1 MAVNRLKDQG
11 VGVLLGSTRV
21 LHCLVLALVCIPY
34 AAEIMVIKPQRLQ
47 IYNGIHKKTT
57 MVAQHFSHVD
67 TWVFD
72 LDNTLYPPS
81 ADLFGQMD
89 ARFSAYVARLTGL
102 DTPRALQ
109 LCGDY
114 WRAYG
119 STLTGLMKHH
129 DVDPHHFLA
138 DVHDIDVSHLTQDAA
153 LLDAITQLSGRKIV
167 YTNGS
172 HNHAKRVLA
181 ARGLSQAFDAV
192 YGVEHADFKPKPTH
206 DAFAKVFAK
215 DGVTTATGAMFE
227 DEARNLAVPHALG
240 MRTVLVHGTAMEAA
254 HIHHHTD
261 DLTEFLSQLRR

>member
-1 MAVNRLKDQG
+1 
-11 VGVLLGSTRV
+11 
-21 LHCLVLALVCIPY
+21 
-34 AAEIMVIKPQRLQ
+34 
-47 IYNGIHKKTT
+47 
-57 MVAQHFSHVD
+57 MVAQHFTHVD

-89 ARFSAYVARLTGL
+89 GRFSAYVARLTGL
-102 DTPRALQ
+102 DQERALK

-114 WRAYG
+114 WDTYG
-119 STLTGLMKHH
+119 STLTGLIAHH

-138 DVHDIDVSHLTQDAA
+138 DVHDIDISHLTQDAGLVSAISA
-153 LLDAITQLSGRKIV
+153 LPGRKIV

-172 HNHAKRVLA
+172 ENHAKRVLA
-181 ARGLSQAFDAV
+181 ARGLSAVFDAV

-206 DAFAKVFAK
+206 DAFAAVFAK
-215 DGVTTATGAMFE
+215 DGVTPHSGAMFE

-240 MRTVLVHGTAMEAA
+240 MRTVHVHQTPTSAP

-261 DLTEFLSQLRR
+261 DLTDFLSQLVR

>member
-1 MAVNRLKDQG
+1 
-11 VGVLLGSTRV
+11 
-21 LHCLVLALVCIPY
+21 
-34 AAEIMVIKPQRLQ
+34 
-47 IYNGIHKKTT
+47 

-89 ARFSAYVARLTGL
+89 GRFSAYVARLTGL
-102 DTPRALQ
+102 DTAKALQ

-114 WRAYG
+114 WEEYG
-119 STLTGLMKHH
+119 STLTGLMEHH

-138 DVHDIDVSHLTQDAA
+138 DVHDIDVSHLTQDPA
-153 LLDAITQLSGRKIV
+153 LHAAITGLTGRKIV

-172 HNHAKRVLA
+172 YAHAQRVLK
-181 ARGLSQAFDAV
+181 ARGLTSAFDAV
-192 YGVEHADFKPKPTH
+192 YGVEHADFKPKPTR
-206 DAFAKVFAK
+206 DAFVRVFTK
-215 DGVTTATGAMFE
+215 DGVTPTTGAMFE

-240 MRTVLVHGTAMEAA
+240 MRTVHVHTTQAISP

-261 DLTEFLSQLRR
+261 DLADFLSQLRD